1 MTELIM
7 KTQTLHKLHSDCN
20 SMSACCA
27 GPCAPNRPQLED
39 WLHNMLHTHFFT
51 PCQLHKEHKK
61 NEATY
66 FCADCGVS
74 STPLCGHCNGQHA
87 GHRVIQIRRYVYCD
101 VVRACDMSP
110 HLDISGVQTYT
121 INQAKV
127 MFLNQRPQSKISKP
141 GAPDA
146 CHTCARTL
154 REGCSYCSLAC
165 KLQALTHCGKL
176 RMASAAVSGFAAAAA
191 AGSSGAES
199 DAGSDCWPAAVVAA
213 RAAHAQ
219 QHRGETTG
227 SDAGTATA
235 TDGESSDSDQM
246 RQASWGGR
254 HAQHLQVGAAA
265 AHLMR
270 RHSDSDSEGR
280 ISSGGSYCS
289 RRKQMSPRRSP
300 LL

>member
-1 MTELIM
+1 MTELFG
-7 KTQTLHKLHSDCN
+7 KTQSLHKLHSDCT
-20 SMSACCA
+20 SMSACCG
-27 GPCAPNRPQLED
+27 GPCAPNRPQLEG
-39 WLHNMLHTHFFT
+39 WLHNMLHTQFFT

-74 STPLCGHCNGQHA
+74 STPLCGHCLSQHA

-110 HLDISGVQTYT
+110 HLDITGVQTYT

-127 MFLNQRPQSKISKP
+127 MFLNQRPQSKMGRP

-165 KLQALTHCGKL
+165 KLEALVGCDKL
-176 RMASAAVSGFAAAAA
+176 CMGGASSAFAAAAA
-191 AGSSGAES
+191 VGSSGAES
-199 DAGSDCWPAAVVAA
+199 DCASDCWPAAVVAA
-213 RAAHAQ
+213 RAAHMQ
-219 QHRGETTG
+219 QRQGEFAG

-235 TDGESSDSDQM
+235 TDGDSSDSDHM
-246 RQASWGGR
+246 RHASWAGQ
-254 HAQHLQVGAAA
+254 HAQHLLVGAAA

-270 RHSDSDSEGR
+270 RHSDSDSDGR
-280 ISSGGSYCS
+280 DSSGSYCS
-289 RRKQMSPRRSP
+289 RRKQVCPRRSP